1 LITNASGVE
10 TECMCGG
17 SGNECRAR
25 RLRAGMRG
33 GIVKSFIIGAMC
45 VLSALVI
52 RVCAAEAMEFRV
64 ADTWRHDMEITGR
77 IGGSTILKNGH
88 VAATFYG
95 QGPVEIS
102 SRASELVCRRGQG
115 PDELQDLFAACEHPL
130 GLAFVELP
138 FRIKI
143 FGRDNGDYRCRQT
156 IWLEKSRFYTAVSSA
171 LFCRGK
177 WFLAGY
183 FLENFSRK
191 YVYKKVFV
199 KVYDAEGKY
208 IKGLIR
214 RTDHEP
220 DQRHLMD
227 YHLVNGGD
235 RIFFL
240 EEDRLRVTVI
250 QPESLEIE
258 KVVDLEAPEEY
269 RPMPKDFYVF
279 KRYDD
284 PYAGIGRDMDN
295 WRTGYSR
302 IMCAAFDRGT
312 LVLQIRV
319 FEKAARFMVLFFREG
334 SFQPAGRVLTNDR
347 LLGVREGRF
356 YFYAGG
362 DPRYEDEADRCRIK
376 VCTLEN

>member
-1 LITNASGVE
+1 MIADVLMAE
-10 TECMCGG
+10 TECNNGG
-17 SGNECRAR
+17 FGGECRTR

-33 GIVKSFIIGAMC
+33 GIVKLLIIGAIC
-45 VLSALVI
+45 VCSTLGF
-52 RVCAAEAMEFRV
+52 CACPVDDMEFRV
-64 ADTWRHDMEITGR
+64 VDTWSNDIKITGR
-77 IGGSTILKNGH
+77 IGGSTILKNGN

-102 SRASELVCRRGQG
+102 SRTAEFICRRGQG
-115 PDELQDLFAACEHPL
+115 PDELQDLFAACEHPH

-143 FGRDNGDYRCRQT
+143 FGRDNGDYHCRKSV
-156 IWLEKSRFYTAVSSA
+156 WLEKSRFYTAVSSV
-171 LFCRGK
+171 LFIRGK

-199 KVYDAEGKY
+199 KVYDAKGKY

-214 RTDHEP
+214 KTDHEP
-220 DQRHLMD
+220 DQRHLMG
-227 YHLVNGGD
+227 YYLVAGGGS
-235 RIFFL
+235 IYFL

-250 QPESLEIE
+250 QPESLRIE
-258 KVVDLEAPEEY
+258 KAVDLAAPEEY

-284 PYAGIGRDMDN
+284 PYAGIGRDMDT

-302 IMCAAFDRGT
+302 VVCAAFDRGT

-347 LLGVREGRF
+347 LLGVRAGRF
-356 YFYAGG
+356 YFYANG
-362 DPRYEDEADRCRIK
+362 DPRYEEEADQCRVK